1 MYDSQRLDAHLQ
13 KLIEEGCFPSVSLC
27 IYHKGQPV
35 YSKAFGLADPELNHR
50 ATTATRYDLASLS
63 KIFSMT
69 VFFRMVDQGLFS
81 LDEPLSKY
89 MPEFSG
95 PRDIRESANYTTPVD
110 DPVLGTC
117 DAGSVTFR
125 QLLAHCSGLGGGH
138 MYIRAQADDGQ
149 PIHQILK
156 MPFRYAPGT
165 SLVYS
170 DQDIMLIA
178 AALERVTGRP
188 LDDLVEEYVL
198 RPLQLESSG
207 YARISRGGLHGD
219 VAATMLC
226 PWRGCRIRG
235 VVQNED
241 CYLMDGVAGHTGIFS
256 TAEDVAR
263 LVQNYLSA
271 VQGTPGL
278 LSTDLARETIRLQ
291 ASFEENR
298 RGLLWQ
304 LRTPDVADA
313 TFPTSLVSFGHTG
326 WTGTMTWADVER
338 DMVFALLTNDI
349 YLPQEKRT
357 LFARRKSIV
366 EYILEMIDRA

>member
-1 MYDSQRLDAHLQ
+1 M
-13 KLIEEGCFPSVSLC
+13 
-27 IYHKGQPV
+27 
-35 YSKAFGLADPELNHR
+35 
-50 ATTATRYDLASLS
+50 
-63 KIFSMT
+63 
-69 VFFRMVDQGLFS
+69 
-81 LDEPLSKY
+81 
-89 MPEFSG
+89 
-95 PRDIRESANYTTPVD
+95 
-110 DPVLGTC
+110 
-117 DAGSVTFR
+117 
-125 QLLAHCSGLGGGH
+125 
-138 MYIRAQADDGQ
+138 
-149 PIHQILK
+149 
-156 MPFRYAPGT
+156 
-165 SLVYS
+165 
-170 DQDIMLIA
+170 
-178 AALERVTGRP
+178 
-188 LDDLVEEYVL
+188 
-198 RPLQLESSG
+198 
-207 YARISRGGLHGD
+207 
-219 VAATMLC
+219 
-226 PWRGCRIRG
+226 
-235 VVQNED
+235 
-241 CYLMDGVAGHTGIFS
+241 
-256 TAEDVAR
+256 AR